1 MDARMK
7 TTDGEEPLLTSSSA
21 EYGAASKD
29 EVSKKNTPKRL
40 QSSKEANSTTT
51 TGMLFFQSF
60 DDQHP
65 AIFWDNFSTAMWLIT
80 DILWAENN
88 SLAVCI
94 APFVVVGYAKAFFSF
109 KGEWERY
116 AIDLART
123 MALCFWILANTV
135 WLFQELTEEKRRTR
149 VDATFMMPYNAGVIL
164 TLLAMTVVI
173 EPGIFLYYRSRGINC
188 FEMNTVLKP
197 IGNMGITFWAAKDFA
212 WYLADEEM
220 LREEYRWIPK
230 VAWVI
235 ADGTIMFQLFPLF
248 FKALQGWGI
257 FSCFSNYASYK
268 QKQKT
273 FMRRF
278 AHVIDELA
286 MTSWAV
292 SMTLWSF
299 GEIFM
304 PEDTFAQKL
313 AKQPNYPNLRW
324 WCGHVLIFGGFP
336 FFVKTAMEVFMEMSC
351 TAKSHRRRTV
361 ALDT

>member
-1 MDARMK
+1 MK
-7 TTDGEEPLLTSSSA
+7 TTDGEEPLLSSSA
-21 EYGAASKD
+21 EYGAASRD
-29 EVSKKNTPKRL
+29 EVSKKNPPKLL

-51 TGMLFFQSF
+51 TTAGMLFFQSF
-60 DDQHP
+60 GDQHP

-94 APFVVVGYAKAFFSF
+94 APFVVIGYAKAFFSF

-197 IGNMGITFWAAKDFA
+197 IGNMGITFWAAKDSA

-313 AKQPNYPNLRW
+313 AKQPTSNPNLRW